1 VVVVAITPVMV
12 EMVVLAAEQLVAMM
26 VFQRQAALQ
35 QAVKVMLAV
44 IQMAQLE
51 VHMELLEVVEQVP
64 RVRMDKHLV
73 VVMVDLV

>member
-26 VFQRQAALQ
+26 AFQRQAALQ
-35 QAVKVMLAV
+35 LAVKVLLAE

-51 VHMELLEVVEQVP
+51 VHTELPEVVEQVP
-64 RVRMDKHLV
+64 QDKMGNHLMV
-73 VVMVDLV
+73 AMVDLV